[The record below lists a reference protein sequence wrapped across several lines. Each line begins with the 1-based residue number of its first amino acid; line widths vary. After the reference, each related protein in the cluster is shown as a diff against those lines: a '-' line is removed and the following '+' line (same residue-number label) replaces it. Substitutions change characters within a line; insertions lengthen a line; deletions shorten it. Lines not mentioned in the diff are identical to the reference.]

1 MTAGKQLSP
10 PPTQLPIVPLGVVA
24 DYASG
29 RRERNLGNASLDPA
43 REVPAPTAEDQ
54 DSGPKNR
61 CSMSSNRRVS
71 RWQIASL
78 RPPPRPP
85 GVHSGLAI
93 YWLYA
98 AAVTY
103 RREPNPNSDV
113 VPAPGFEPG
122 TIGLKDR
129 CSNQAELRRLKAILN

>member
-1 MTAGKQLSP
+1 MTAGKQVSP

-61 CSMSSNRRVS
+61 CSMSSNRRMS

-78 RPPPRPP
+78 ASPDLLECI
-85 GVHSGLAI
+85 LAWQYI
-93 YWLYA
+93 WLYA

-103 RREPNPNSDV
+103 RREPNSNSDL

-129 CSNQAELRRLKAILN
+129 CSNQAELRRLKTILN